1 MLLVTFVLTV
11 VFDLVVAIEVGII
24 VAAVLFMKRMSDV
37 TQVEGWK
44 YIHDEDD
51 PDSIELR
58 SVPDHTMVYEISG
71 PMFFAAADKLLG
83 IHVSE
88 NTQCLIIRMRSV
100 NAIDATAMH
109 NLEQLMGKC
118 REYGVH
124 MILSHV
130 NEQPFKV
137 MQKSGFYE
145 KVGEENFCAHIDD
158 AIKRAE
164 QYCEAE

>member
-1 MLLVTFVLTV
+1 MY
-11 VFDLVVAIEVGII
+11 
-24 VAAVLFMKRMSDV
+24 KR
-37 TQVEGWK
+37 TNE
-44 YIHDEDD
+44 E
-51 PDSIELR
+51 
-58 SVPDHTMVYEISG
+58 
-71 PMFFAAADKLLG
+71 LLG
-83 IHVSE
+83 IHVFE

-130 NEQPFKV
+130 TEQPLKV

>member
-1 MLLVTFVLTV
+1 M
-11 VFDLVVAIEVGII
+11 
-24 VAAVLFMKRMSDV
+24 
-37 TQVEGWK
+37 
-44 YIHDEDD
+44 
-51 PDSIELR
+51 
-58 SVPDHTMVYEISG
+58 YERTNEE
-71 PMFFAAADKLLG
+71 LLG
-83 IHVSE
+83 IHVSD